1 MPRQKKSSSPGGS
14 QRQLRVGETVRHAV
28 AEILSQ
34 GEVHDP
40 DLEGHIITVPEVRMS
55 PDLKLATVYVMPL
68 GGRDT
73 DAVIAALERN
83 KKFLRG
89 EIAHRVNLKFAPD
102 IRFRVDER
110 FDDGRAHRET
120 TADTC
125 GAARPCTRFGR
136 RVMTVMT
143 TNSVIDAKDAD
154 ARDAER
160 DAFAGPR
167 TDDARRTNNDP
178 RQKQGKQN
186 QQPRRDK
193 RDVHGWVVL
202 DKPIGMTSTQAVAVL
217 KRLFQA
223 KRAGH
228 AGTLDPLASGGLPI
242 ALGEATKTVPFV
254 MDGRKRYRF
263 TVSWGEERDT
273 DDTEGRPV
281 RTSESRPTADSIRQL
296 LPRFTGV
303 IEQIPPQYSAI
314 KVQGE
319 RAYDLARDGETV
331 ELKPRPVE
339 IHELTLVE
347 HGDNGQSVFEA
358 ECGKGTYVR
367 ALARDMGRILGCFG
381 HICAL
386 RRTLVGPFTERDM
399 IPLEQLEALCNR
411 AASGEGSLADA
422 LLPVETALDDIP
434 ALAVTR
440 ADAARLHRGQAVL
453 LRGRD
458 APNTSG
464 TVYVT
469 VAGRLLALAEIG
481 NGELIPKRVFNLNGL
496 TASPARNNESN

>member
-1 MPRQKKSSSPGGS
+1 MIAPTANG
-14 QRQLRVGETVRHAV
+14 VFGE
-28 AEILSQ
+28 
-34 GEVHDP
+34 P
-40 DLEGHIITVPEVRMS
+40 
-55 PDLKLATVYVMPL
+55 
-68 GGRDT
+68 
-73 DAVIAALERN
+73 
-83 KKFLRG
+83 
-89 EIAHRVNLKFAPD
+89 
-102 IRFRVDER
+102 
-110 FDDGRAHRET
+110 
-120 TADTC
+120 
-125 GAARPCTRFGR
+125 
-136 RVMTVMT
+136 
-143 TNSVIDAKDAD
+143 DAD
-154 ARDAER
+154 SRAAEKNNFAEARQSR
-160 DAFAGPR
+160 P
-167 TDDARRTNNDP
+167 NNDP
-178 RQKQGKQN
+178 RDSDQRGGKQARQN
-186 QQPRRDK
+186 NQPRRDK

-202 DKPIGMTSTQAVAVL
+202 DKPIGMTSTHAVAVV

-223 KRAGH
+223 RRAGH

-263 TVSWGEERDT
+263 TVAWGEERDT
-273 DDTEGRPV
+273 DDTEGRVV
-281 RTSESRPTADSIRQL
+281 RTSELRPSREAIGEL
-296 LPRFTGV
+296 LPRFTGL
-303 IEQIPPQYSAI
+303 IEQTPPQYSAI

-331 ELKPRPVE
+331 ELQPRPVE
-339 IHELTLVE
+339 IHHLSLVE
-347 HGDNGQSVFEA
+347 QQDSSHSVFEA

-367 ALARDMGRILGCFG
+367 ALARDIGRLLGCFG

-386 RRTLVGPFTERDM
+386 RRTLVGPFGEDDM
-399 IPLEQLEALCNR
+399 IPLEQLQALCDR

-458 APNTSG
+458 APNCSG

-496 TASPARNNESN
+496 TASPARNNESV